1 MERSGI
7 VLMMTLVL
15 IALLMGLTALV
26 LTQNEKLLRLEN
38 NAFSKNESMRIV
50 NDLRQQFTSLLSNIH
65 TSEELDLIMRLP
77 LHLKSKNG
85 DFTIKM
91 QFSSP
96 YGRLNVNR
104 LMESDGTIN
113 EANMILLMR
122 LLSLYPV
129 ADADILIKFIFDTI
143 DTDMNERGIG
153 TEISATNP
161 NFNNGRIANFEQFN
175 RILER
180 YVELTKDTS
189 VLSIPWNRYIG
200 FDGDKIDF
208 NALNPEILALILPNI
223 SAEKIRSLTL
233 FRTKAYLT
241 KEEAIAAEPALA
253 NLFDNYF
260 FIYTSG
266 QSYTLLCDLR
276 LIENFHEEHLRFQY
290 NLLEKKVKYV
300 EFL

>member
-1 MERSGI
+1 
-7 VLMMTLVL
+7 MMTLVL

-26 LTQNEKLLRLEN
+26 LTQNEKLSRLEN

-85 DFTIKM
+85 DFAIKM

-113 EANMILLMR
+113 ETNMILLMR
-122 LLSLYPV
+122 LLSLYPI

-180 YVELTKDTS
+180 YVELTRDTS

-260 FIYTSG
+260 FIYTFG

-290 NLLEKKVKYV
+290 NLLEKKVKHV